1 MSQRRFADHARVK
14 RNIDAKKEL
23 EERGPT
29 PIPPLPLLVG
39 SPLAGPLTGPQIGP
53 NIPAPSPPPTA
64 GGNNDS
70 GGNGN
75 GGGGGSG
82 GQSGSDGNGGGNS
95 TGEGNGNGG
104 GGNDNEGG
112 GNGNGGGD
120 NGDGGGDNGNGGGDN
135 GNGNG
140 VGGNGGGDNSSGS
153 ASGAPSTSNGGT
165 SSPGN
170 GGGGNSGGPTST
182 SLPVNPSGET
192 DASQSTSDA
201 TSDATNTS
209 PGIADAGSSPSS
221 VTPSTNIA
229 VTPIPSN
236 GVPVATFSQSQPSV
250 AASTGNLGAGNN
262 DTGNKTTGAIG
273 QSHNLSA
280 GDIAGIVIAL
290 LIVGLAALVV
300 VLRKG
305 AIARRV
311 ERREMWFNREAV
323 RTGSYGDNESPRN
336 SGRKIGTAG
345 TRSARSSFATT
356 FDQSQSPHLDMNFDA
371 LLPPIPQMAEIR
383 GEGSFVLGLESPLLA
398 FDNSKRNS
406 AGSNSST
413 ASDPNAQFLLLPPIA
428 QGSGVVGTPMSVR
441 PFSPSELYSFPK
453 PPPDTNAERG
463 SVFSY
468 LQSNGLDEHEDN
480 TQTSTGTSPTEPP
493 SGADAN
499 PFADPT
505 PAEAAPHS
513 NFAEIEMIR
522 RPFVPK
528 LQDELIVAVGDSVR
542 IVQMFDDG
550 WAMVQKVPPP
560 ADKKGKARAVDESDQ
575 GLIPIDCLRDVD
587 QALPEFI
594 AQKRVSGYARDLDA
608 NAAAVL

>member
-201 TSDATNTS
+201 TSTS